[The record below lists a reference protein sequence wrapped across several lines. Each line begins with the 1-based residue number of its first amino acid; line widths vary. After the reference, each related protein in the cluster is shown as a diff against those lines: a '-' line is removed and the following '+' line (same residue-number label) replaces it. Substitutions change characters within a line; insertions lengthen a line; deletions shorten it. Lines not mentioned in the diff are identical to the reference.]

1 MGNAQN
7 TKQSNKLSLTSPALP
22 RGSDVWA
29 NASPSG
35 LSAAKLPFGGKSS
48 NCIGS
53 KVSSGSAGSSVRPEP
68 GGESRANLIVELREA
83 RVSKGWSRKVMAK
96 HVGVSPQTITRLEKG
111 VGTAS
116 TLVAV
121 MDSTNFMLT
130 GLSAGKTLFEK
141 LRNTRI
147 KHGKSLENL
156 VRRTGLSHT
165 AILDL
170 ENGAGSVEDL
180 LRLLAALAPRA
191 RRQAPARAY
200 WALGQKEDRDSRFTP
215 PDFMDNI
222 YKAFGEIDLDPCA
235 HKLSPV
241 LARRKI
247 LASKG
252 GDGLSQTWSGRLA
265 FVNPPYSCALQWLRR
280 AHEQWSAGHVD
291 TVVCLVP
298 VRTDSAFFHEVLS
311 LDADIFFLKGRV
323 KFLKPDGTAQ
333 QTPFSL
339 MVLTLGANAEQRAR
353 YAQLAAGFWS
363 LRRQPNDTDL

>member
-7 TKQSNKLSLTSPALP
+7 TKPSNKLSLTSPALP
-22 RGSDVWA
+22 RGSEV
-29 NASPSG
+29 
-35 LSAAKLPFGGKSS
+35 AKLPFGGKSS
-48 NCIGS
+48 NCIGP
-53 KVSSGSAGSSVRPEP
+53 KVSNGSAGSPVRPEH

-111 VGTAS
+111 VGTVS

-170 ENGAGSVEDL
+170 ENGAGSIEDL

-222 YKAFGEIDLDPCA
+222 YKTFGEIDLDPCA

-280 AHEQWSAGHVD
+280 AHGQWSAGHVA

-363 LRRQPNDTDL
+363 RRRQPNDTDL